1 MTEVWGL
8 TLAAALILLNGFFV
22 TAEFALVRLRVTQL
36 RSLAQTKGLRGRL
49 LARMHRQLDAYLSAT
64 QLGITLAS
72 LALGWIGEPATA
84 RLLAPALAALG
95 FGDGAVLH
103 SVSLTVGFVL
113 IAFLTIILGELVPKS
128 LAIRRSVPVALWV
141 SVPLYAF
148 YWLMFPAIWILN
160 ASSQR
165 ILRIF
170 SLRGQ
175 EPVGD
180 APHSRDELAM
190 ILALSQA
197 QGVLGRR
204 SGDLLERALDFNELS
219 AGDLARPAAD
229 MVCLQ
234 QDASMDAIRAELIA
248 HRFTRYPVCAGDRQ
262 HIVGLVHVKDLLA
275 ELSRP
280 TATLHMK
287 RILRPLPSVHKDLP
301 ALDLLTHFR
310 SGQPHFALVVDDLGT
325 ITGFVTLDHVLEAL
339 LGPIPDEFGH
349 RRREWV
355 AQPDGSWLGAGSLS
369 IYSLERVLGRDID
382 EAGEA
387 DSIGGLLMQRLE
399 RLPES
404 GERVSFRDFDVL
416 VRERQG
422 PRIALVQVF
431 PHAAPDLEDWFSGS

>member
-1 MTEVWGL
+1 VIETWGL
-8 TLAAALILLNGFFV
+8 VLAAALILLNGFFV
-22 TAEFALVRLRVTQL
+22 AAEFALVRLRVTQL
-36 RSLAQTKGLRGRL
+36 RSLAQSRGLRGRL

-72 LALGWIGEPATA
+72 LALGWVGEPATA
-84 RLLAPALAALG
+84 RLLAPALKSLG
-95 FGDGAVLH
+95 FGEDTDLLRSTA
-103 SVSLTVGFVL
+103 LTVGFAL

-128 LAIRRSVPVALWV
+128 LAIRRSVNVALWV
-141 SVPLYAF
+141 SIPLYAF
-148 YWLMFPAIWILN
+148 YWFMFPAIWLLN
-160 ASSQR
+160 ACSQWV
-165 ILRIF
+165 LRLF
-170 SLRGQ
+170 ALRGREPQ
-175 EPVGD
+175 EDV
-180 APHSRDELAM
+180 PHSRDELAM

-234 QDASMDAIRAELIA
+234 RDASVEELRRELLA

-280 TATLHMK
+280 TPDLQMK
-287 RILRPLPSVHKDLP
+287 NLLRPLPAVHKDLP

-310 SGQPHFALVVDDLGT
+310 SGQPHFALVADDLGT

-339 LGPIPDEFGH
+339 IGPIPDEFGH
-349 RRREWV
+349 RRRDWV
-355 AQPDGSWLGAGSLS
+355 AQADGSWLGSGSLS
-369 IYSLERVLGRDID
+369 IYSLERILGRDID

-431 PHAAPDLEDWFSGS
+431 PHPAADDEDWFS